1 MITKEFFDKQ
11 LSKHEKLTVYSR
23 DNVPHTIIKKY
34 HLTTEPD
41 KRLHFDLDCK
51 DLAEYCRMFGLTL
64 KPTK

>member
-11 LSKHEKLTVYSR
+11 LSKHEKLTVYSG
-23 DNVPHTIIKKY
+23 DNVPHPIIKKY

-51 DLAEYCRMFGLTL
+51 DLAQYCRMFGLTL

>member
-1 MITKEFFDKQ
+1 MITKEYFDKQ

-23 DNVPHTIIKKY
+23 DNVPHTIIKKH

-41 KRLHFDLDCK
+41 KSLHFDLDCK
-51 DLAEYCRMFGLTL
+51 DLEKYCDMFGLTL

>member
-23 DNVPHTIIKKY
+23 DNVPHTIVKKY
-34 HLTTEPD
+34 HLTTEPG
-41 KRLHFDLDCK
+41 RNLHFDLYCK
-51 DLAEYCRMFGLTL
+51 DLEKYCDMFGLTL